1 MSDRDRGT
9 SWGKR
14 ILPVFVFVSVILCLP
29 GGWIA
34 WKVYTTKQY
43 NKQVVL
49 LRSTIDAME
58 ANCPTDVPAAQWKE
72 AVGWTSN
79 LVVQDF
85 FAPQPEEYLG
95 LLKLNQQLEL
105 KKNDPIDLAKLRWI
119 WDEIE
124 AACGGPR
131 SVASRFRKVKLMTK
145 GPITDERLPSL
156 WALERC
162 TGLDLSETEIT
173 DASVPFL
180 QSLPKLER
188 LDIKMT
194 KITATGAKQIQNSR
208 MGLRVFH
215 ETIP

>member
-1 MSDRDRGT
+1 MGDEGLGISRRN
-9 SWGKR
+9 R
-14 ILPVFVFVSVILCLP
+14 FLIVLVFVMLCLP
-29 GGWIA
+29 LSWFS

-43 NKQVVL
+43 YRQVGQ
-49 LRSTIDAME
+49 LRSTIDALE
-58 ANCPTDVPAAQWKE
+58 PHCPADVPAAQWTE
-72 AVGWTSN
+72 AVHWTSN

-85 FAPQPEEYLG
+85 YAPHPEEYLG
-95 LLKLNQQLEL
+95 LQKLNQQLEL

-124 AACGGPR
+124 AACGGPK
-131 SVASRFRKVKLMTK
+131 SVASQFRKVKLMTD
-145 GPITDERLPSL
+145 GSITDERLPSL

-188 LDIKMT
+188 LDIHKT
-194 KITATGAKQIQNSR
+194 KITATGAKEIQNSR
-208 MGLRVFH
+208 LGLRVFH
-215 ETIP
+215 EAIP

>member
-1 MSDRDRGT
+1 
-9 SWGKR
+9 
-14 ILPVFVFVSVILCLP
+14 L
-29 GGWIA
+29 
-34 WKVYTTKQY
+34 
-43 NKQVVL
+43 
-49 LRSTIDAME
+49 E
-58 ANCPTDVPAAQWKE
+58 AHCPADVPAAQWTE
-72 AVGWTSN
+72 AVKWTSN

-85 FAPQPEEYLG
+85 YYPQPEEYPG
-95 LLKLNQQLEL
+95 LQNLNQQLEL

-124 AACGGPR
+124 TACGGPN

-188 LDIKMT
+188 LDIHNT
-194 KITATGAKQIQNSR
+194 KITATGAKELQNSR
-208 MGLRVFH
+208 LGLQVFH
-215 ETIP
+215 EIIP